1 MDFLTGLLASEQV
14 QTAILAVFG
23 LVLTFVINRAA
34 AAFTLVTGI
43 RIEAQHR
50 EALHEAIKSAVESG
64 MYHGPKMAAETM
76 KVHVIQH
83 LRESVP
89 DAMKALT
96 PGDGVLDRLIDRY
109 VVEALNKLGEPK

>member
-1 MDFLTGLLASEQV
+1 MDFLSNLLASEQV
-14 QTAILAVFG
+14 QTGIITIFG

-76 KVHVIQH
+76 KAHVVQH
-83 LRESVP
+83 LRASVP
-89 DAMKALT
+89 DALKALT
-96 PGDGVLDRLIDRY
+96 PGSGVLDNLIDRY
-109 VVEALNKLGEPK
+109 VVEALNKFGEPK